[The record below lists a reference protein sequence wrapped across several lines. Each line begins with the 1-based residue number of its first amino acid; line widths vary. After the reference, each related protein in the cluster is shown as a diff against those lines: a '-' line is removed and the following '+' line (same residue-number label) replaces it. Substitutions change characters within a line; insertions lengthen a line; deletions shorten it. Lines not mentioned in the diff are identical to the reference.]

1 MFDRIT
7 GLFIKDKPSEID
19 QRKAEFTDIL
29 FGNLESETDE
39 GKALDFANQ
48 VFSDQKVTVSEWAQI
63 GGRLKILRG
72 VLKNSKKKTGRHKHQ
87 R

>member
-1 MFDRIT
+1 MLDKIT
-7 GLFIKDKPSEID
+7 GLFTKKEPSEID
-19 QRKAEFTDIL
+19 RRKAEFTDIL

-39 GKALDFANQ
+39 ENALDFATQ
-48 VFSDQKVTVSEWAQI
+48 VFADQKVTVSEWAQI

>member
-1 MFDRIT
+1 MLDKIT
-7 GLFIKDKPSEID
+7 G
-19 QRKAEFTDIL
+19 

-39 GKALDFANQ
+39 ENALDFASK

>member
-1 MFDRIT
+1 MLDKIK
-7 GLFIKDKPSEID
+7 GLFGNQEPNEID
-19 QRKAEFTDIL
+19 RRKAEFTDIL
-29 FGNLESETDE
+29 FGNLESVTDQ
-39 GKALDFANQ
+39 KTALDFASK

-72 VLKNSKKKTGRHKHQ
+72 TLKKTGRHKHQ

>member
-1 MFDRIT
+1 MLDKIT
-7 GLFIKDKPSEID
+7 GLFTKKEPSEID
-19 QRKAEFTDIL
+19 RRKAEFTDIL

-39 GKALDFANQ
+39 EKALDFANQ

>member
-1 MFDRIT
+1 MLDKIT
-7 GLFIKDKPSEID
+7 GLFTKKEPSEID
-19 QRKAEFTDIL
+19 RRKAEFTDIL
-29 FGNLESETDE
+29 FGNLESANDQKT
-39 GKALDFANQ
+39 ALDFASK

-72 VLKNSKKKTGRHKHQ
+72 TLKKTGRHKHQ

>member
-1 MFDRIT
+1 MLDKIT
-7 GLFIKDKPSEID
+7 GLFTKKEPSEID
-19 QRKAEFTDIL
+19 RRKAEFTDIL
-29 FGNLESETDE
+29 FGNLESATEQ
-39 GKALDFANQ
+39 KIALDFATQ

-72 VLKNSKKKTGRHKHQ
+72 VLKKTGRHKHQ

>member
-1 MFDRIT
+1 MLDKIT
-7 GLFIKDKPSEID
+7 GLFTKKEPSEID
-19 QRKAEFTDIL
+19 RRRAEFTDIL
-29 FGNLESETDE
+29 FGNLESATEQKT
-39 GKALDFANQ
+39 ALDFATQ

-72 VLKNSKKKTGRHKHQ
+72 VLKKTGRHKHQ

>member
-1 MFDRIT
+1 MLDRIT

-19 QRKAEFTDIL
+19 RRKAEFTEIL
-29 FGNLESETDE
+29 FGNLESANDQ
-39 GKALDFANQ
+39 KIALDFASK

-72 VLKNSKKKTGRHKHQ
+72 VLKKKTGRHKHQ